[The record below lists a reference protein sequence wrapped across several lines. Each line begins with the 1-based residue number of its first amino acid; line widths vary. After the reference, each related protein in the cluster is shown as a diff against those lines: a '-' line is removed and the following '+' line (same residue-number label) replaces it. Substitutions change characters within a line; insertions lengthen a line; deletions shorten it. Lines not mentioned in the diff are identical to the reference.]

1 MEKELMITEWE
12 LKTLMQYAVDGI
24 EVDHIFSVF
33 ARTRDKSE
41 LLHTL
46 KVSLVSAKTHY
57 QNLQKIIEIKV
68 SQIEKLRQTDS
79 FSGGVTVIAKNIQ
92 EGQYERD

>member
-33 ARTRDKSE
+33 ARTHDKSE

-57 QNLQKIIEIKV
+57 QNLEKIIEIQSSK
-68 SQIEKLRQTDS
+68 IGKLRKTDL
-79 FSGGVTVIAKNIQ
+79 FKEIKEIQ
-92 EGQYERD
+92 EGHQYDRD